1 MKLVSLHPA
10 LSKIKGL
17 HLLLKGHPKD
27 HLKDLDRPPDHHLEP
42 RQLLPRKPSIPRE
55 TDLIFQHLLR
65 EWWTFSAMI
74 CTELLPRPLLPL
86 LRK

>member
-17 HLLLKGHPKD
+17 HLLLKGHPKDHHKD

-55 TDLIFQHLLR
+55 TDLISQHLLR
-65 EWWTFSAMI
+65 EW
-74 CTELLPRPLLPL
+74 
-86 LRK
+86 